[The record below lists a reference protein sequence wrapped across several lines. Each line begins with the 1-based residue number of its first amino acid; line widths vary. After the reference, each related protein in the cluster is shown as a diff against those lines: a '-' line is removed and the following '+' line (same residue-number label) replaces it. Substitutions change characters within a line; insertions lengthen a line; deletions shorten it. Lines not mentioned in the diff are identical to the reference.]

1 MEFINISVD
10 NRYIQYENQIIDTQ
24 TGFRFSQNSLH
35 PAMVCEMFKHQFS
48 YSYKMKLME
57 SSELFSKMKQLIYP
71 LIEHNRD
78 VVLEYEVRY
87 GMNLIYESPEK
98 FNFGTQRLI
107 EESWD
112 FVKTKVLIESPLILE
127 GWWDDI
133 VTGVSN
139 TWNAAKGA
147 VSGAVDAAKGAVGG
161 AVDWVV
167 DKVKEA
173 GQWILNKGLPWFF
186 TKLEQILL
194 NPVAIGV
201 DIALSTIGVGKIAGA
216 ILWGALGIW
225 KIYQLV
231 SGQIPNEL
239 FSYVDI
245 GLCLVGLAF
254 TGGAANGIKS
264 AMKAAGRDT
273 RKLLSSP
280 LLKPLITLLSKGVSF
295 IMNLIVKPIE
305 WLAKTIGGPKINEMI
320 QTAKGKI
327 SNIFKTL
334 DEATKASQPGL
345 RKTIAKGVSQDFIKP
360 GLAASKNP
368 ALLKTA
374 AKKGVVGGLALHGG
388 VKAIEKGA
396 EKYMEYQTQKMEK
409 LKADLANTLDDNSI
423 KQTVKSSF
431 DDAMAQMNSLDNQ

>member
-1 MEFINISVD
+1 MEFINISID

-24 TGFRFSQNSLH
+24 TGFRFNQNNLH

-127 GWWDDI
+127 DWWDDI
-133 VTGVSN
+133 KTSVAN
-139 TWNAAKGA
+139 TWNAATGA
-147 VSGAVDAAKGAVGG
+147 TSNAVN
-161 AVDWVV
+161 WVV

-239 FSYVDI
+239 FSYIDI

-254 TGGAANGIKS
+254 TGGSANGIKS

-280 LLKPLITLLSKGVSF
+280 LLKPLITLLSKGVGF

-305 WLAKTIGGPKINEMI
+305 WLAKTIGGPKINEII

-345 RKTIAKGVSQDFIKP
+345 RKTIAKGVSKDFIKP

-368 ALLKTA
+368 SLLKTA
-374 AKKGVVGGLALHGG
+374 AKKGIVGGLATHGG
-388 VKAIEKGA
+388 VKALEKGA
-396 EKYMEYQTQKMEK
+396 EKYMDYQTQKMEK
-409 LKADLANTLDDNSI
+409 LKANLATSLNDNAI

-431 DDAMAQMNSLDNQ
+431 EDANAQMKSLDKQ